1 MNSAHRKTILLAV
14 TAPLSWVFYKGLV
27 SHLRIAGFQP
37 ILLSSPG
44 ANLSATAEKEGVPSI
59 AVPMER
65 EIAPLKDLISLWK
78 LYRTIRRIC
87 PDIVDAS
94 TPKAGLLVGL
104 AAWLARARWRGG
116 RRHR

>member
-1 MNSAHRKTILLAV
+1 MNRTRQNTLLFAV
-14 TAPLSWVFYKGLV
+14 TSPLSWLFYKGLIG
-27 SHLRIAGFQP
+27 HLRNAGFDP

-87 PDIVDAS
+87 PEIVDAS

-104 AAWLARARWRGG
+104 AAWLPRGPCRG
-116 RRHR
+116 D